1 MKKEK
6 REREES
12 LWKIPEP
19 FGASLAPVSRDDC
32 PAVRKHREPW
42 PDTLTLFNVWTGSSL
57 PSSFPPAASFSF
69 PFSPSA
75 GKLGDT
81 GGLNAAHSYVL
92 IPVLLP
98 DMGDL
103 SLLDPRAPL
112 QQEHWATLS
121 THSLLPVTE
130 PDLLSGGSHSKATTV
145 DGWQGCFLLNTWVA
159 PCIHFRHCLWGS
171 LSTGSVDC
179 YKGN

>member
-1 MKKEK
+1 MARNFSMWKKKERE

-19 FGASLAPVSRDDC
+19 FGASLAPVPRDDC

-42 PDTLTLFNVWTGSSL
+42 PDTLTLFSVWTGSSL

-69 PFSPSA
+69 PFSPGA
-75 GKLGDT
+75 GKLGNT
-81 GGLNAAHSYVL
+81 GGLKAAHSYLL

-98 DMGDL
+98 DTSDL

-121 THSLLPVTE
+121 RHSLLPHDRDWFTFWLAVTQK
-130 PDLLSGGSHSKATTV
+130 PPQWM
-145 DGWQGCFLLNTWVA
+145 DGRVVF
-159 PCIHFRHCLWGS
+159 S
-171 LSTGSVDC
+171 
-179 YKGN
+179 